1 MSKKKSYM
9 DNENIIAEGFFSKLF
24 KAIKDNNVK
33 KKIKKDKE
41 LNKHIKSLNK
51 RTQSLEDRLNGYLK
65 AAGKKPIKLDT
76 YTLKDFA

>member
-9 DNENIIAEGFFSKLF
+9 NKSNLIAEGFFSKLF

-33 KKIKKDKE
+33 KNIKKDKE
-41 LNKHIKSLNK
+41 LNKHLKSLNK
-51 RTQSLEDRLNGYLK
+51 RTQSMEDRVNKYLK
-65 AAGKKPIKLDT
+65 AAGKKTIKLDT